1 MVAMNRLGI
10 EMLTVLGL
18 PPLEFV
24 HFAADFDCPN
34 ISILLATSPASPKD
48 SPAFNLITDNALR
61 REVAAA
67 LRDRGVSITL
77 GEGFLL
83 REGGDIQDLTVQF
96 APMLELGIKRIN
108 IVSIDLDLARTFD
121 QYAGLAELALAAG
134 FEEIVCEFAPVLSI
148 RNLQM
153 ALDVVRHVGRPDF
166 RLLID
171 TMHFGR
177 TNGTAAELAALDPAL
192 IGYVQLSD
200 VPFIPTDPD
209 YMRETTNDRKTP
221 GEGELPLYDML
232 AALPRDVVVSLEV
245 PQLAKAQAGQSLDEI
260 VRPIVEAGRALLARL

>member
-1 MVAMNRLGI
+1 MSRLGL
-10 EMLTVLGL
+10 ELLTVLGL

-24 HFAADFDCPN
+24 HFAADLDCPN
-34 ISILLATSPASPKD
+34 ISILLATSPVGPKNA
-48 SPAFNLITDNALR
+48 PEFNLITETAR
-61 REVAAA
+61 RRAVAAA

-83 REGGDIQDLTVQF
+83 REGGEIHNLTVQF
-96 APMLELGIKRIN
+96 APMLELGVKRIN
-108 IVSIDLDLARTFD
+108 VVSVDPDLGRTFD
-121 QYAGLAELALAAG
+121 QHAMLTELALAAG
-134 FEEIVCEFAPVLSI
+134 FQEVVCEFAPVLSI

-153 ALDVVRHVGRPDF
+153 ALDVVRHVGRPAF

-200 VPFIPTDPD
+200 VKLVPSDPD
-209 YMRETTNDRKTP
+209 YMRETTCDRKTP

-245 PQLAKAQAGQSLDEI
+245 PQLHKALAGQSLLEI
-260 VRPIVEAGRALLARL
+260 VQPIVEAGRALLERLEV

>member
-1 MVAMNRLGI
+1 MSRLGL
-10 EMLTVLGL
+10 ELLTVLGL

-24 HFAADFDCPN
+24 HFAADLDCPN
-34 ISILLATSPASPKD
+34 ISILLATSPVGPKNA
-48 SPAFNLITDNALR
+48 PEFNLITETAR
-61 REVAAA
+61 RRAVAAA

-83 REGGDIQDLTVQF
+83 REGGEIHDLTVQF
-96 APMLELGIKRIN
+96 TPMLELGVKRIN
-108 IVSIDLDLARTFD
+108 VVSVDPDLGRTFD
-121 QYAGLAELALAAG
+121 QHAMLTELALAAG
-134 FEEIVCEFAPVLSI
+134 FQEVVCEFAPVLSI

-153 ALDVVRHVGRPDF
+153 ALDVVRHVGRPAF

-200 VPFIPTDPD
+200 VPLVPSDPD
-209 YMRETTNDRKTP
+209 YMRETTCDRKTP

-245 PQLAKAQAGQSLDEI
+245 PQLHKALAGQSLLEI
-260 VRPIVEAGRALLARL
+260 VQPIVEAGRALLERLEV